1 MKNILD
7 EMEDMER
14 ESRIKS
20 AYEFVKNTTG
30 SIDTVFDILESH
42 AKTTGFDE
50 VQTEFIKKLMR
61 TQALDTALTASYFF
75 HHCLEK
81 QSDAS
86 TAIHALAWE
95 RLSSQLRE
103 FMITFDPHQTFEE
116 NYENNWK
123 HGKHNR

>member
-1 MKNILD
+1 MRNILD

-14 ESRIKS
+14 ESRISS
-20 AYEFVKNTTG
+20 AFEFVKNTTG
-30 SIDTVFDILESH
+30 SLDTVFDILEKH
-42 AKTTGFDE
+42 AKTTGFDK

-61 TQALDTALTASYFF
+61 TQALDTAIMAAYFF
-75 HHCLEK
+75 RHCLER
-81 QSDAS
+81 QNDAS

-95 RLSSQLRE
+95 NLSTQMRT
-103 FMITFDPHQTFEE
+103 FMLTFDPHQTFDE